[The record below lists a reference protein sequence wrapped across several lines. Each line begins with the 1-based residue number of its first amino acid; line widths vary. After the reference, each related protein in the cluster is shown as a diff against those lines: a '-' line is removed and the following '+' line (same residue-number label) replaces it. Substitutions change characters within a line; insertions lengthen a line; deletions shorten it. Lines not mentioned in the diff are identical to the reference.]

1 MEVDWSNVLPSLVT
15 VGAIMATWWRLDSK
29 IERLDSKIERQDSK
43 IERFDNKME
52 RFDSKIERLDTKLSG
67 EIKEVRLASEAA
79 HKQIIGSLGEVRTTL
94 AAHSERFNTV
104 QTRIDCLED
113 KIDNIAAARS

>member
-15 VGAIMATWWRLDSK
+15 VGAILATWWKLDSK

-43 IERFDNKME
+43 IERFDSKIHRLDN
-52 RFDSKIERLDTKLSG
+52 KIERLDTKLSG

-79 HKQIIGSLGEVRTTL
+79 HKQIIGGQAEIKTAL

-104 QTRIDCLED
+104 QTRINCVED

>member
-15 VGAIMATWWRLDSK
+15 VGAILATWWKLDSK
-29 IERLDSKIERQDSK
+29 IERLDSKIERQGT
-43 IERFDNKME
+43 R
-52 RFDSKIERLDTKLSG
+52 IERLDTKLSG

-79 HKQIIGSLGEVRTTL
+79 HKQIIGGQAEIKTAL

-104 QTRIDCLED
+104 QTRIDCVED